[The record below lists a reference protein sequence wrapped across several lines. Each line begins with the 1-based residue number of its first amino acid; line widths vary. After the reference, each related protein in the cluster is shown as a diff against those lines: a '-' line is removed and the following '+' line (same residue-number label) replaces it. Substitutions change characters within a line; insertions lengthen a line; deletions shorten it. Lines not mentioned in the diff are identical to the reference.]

1 MATSFIPRDGPS
13 AGSPAPIVREQG
25 LQTKIVAT
33 VGPATAQRDHVHAL
47 AELGVDVIRINFA
60 HSTHEGAE
68 SIIEWTHDASES
80 MHKPM
85 AVLADLAGPKIR
97 IGSLPA
103 VLQLSE
109 KSRVVLAPETLAG
122 LDEIP
127 TTYENLGRDVVHGS
141 RILIDDGLMELRVRA
156 TDGVRI
162 KCDVIRGGTLRPHK
176 GINLPGIVVSTPAL
190 TAKDVADLEFA
201 LDHQV
206 DYVGLSFV
214 QRTTDVED
222 LRKRVGDRAL
232 IIAKIEKDSALGEL
246 ESILAASDA
255 VMVARGDLGVELPF
269 ERVPLAQKRIVQ
281 LANLHGRPV
290 ITATQMLESM
300 MEHSRP
306 TRAEASD
313 VANAVFDGTDAVM
326 LSGETAAG
334 RYPFLA
340 VDAMARIIGEIERA
354 HVMDEGP
361 RYDVPESRHIR
372 VGGTA
377 TQHAIAAATVEAAR
391 RLGAPAIITLTRS
404 GSTARLVSSY
414 RPPVPIVGV
423 SNMVRTWRQ
432 LALSW
437 GVQPVL
443 YDGDIG
449 YDAMLDAGRQY
460 ILRNRLAKSG
470 QRIVITAGVP
480 FHVSGTTNMLRV
492 EEL

>member
-1 MATSFIPRDGPS
+1 
-13 AGSPAPIVREQG
+13 

-47 AELGVDVIRINFA
+47 AELGVDVIRVNFA
-60 HSTHEGAE
+60 HTTHERAA
-68 SIIEWTHDASES
+68 SVIEWVREASDS
-80 MHKPM
+80 MHKPLS
-85 AVLADLAGPKIR
+85 VLADLAGPKIR
-97 IGSLPA
+97 IGSLPEPI
-103 VLQLSE
+103 QLSE
-109 KSRVVLAPETLAG
+109 KSHVVLAPESLAVG
-122 LDEIP
+122 DELP
-127 TTYENLGRDVVHGS
+127 TTYADLGGDVGQGS

-156 TDGVRI
+156 TDGRRVE
-162 KCDVIRGGTLRPHK
+162 CDVVRGGLLRANK
-176 GINLPGIVVSTPAL
+176 GINLPGIVVSAPAL
-190 TAKDVADLEFA
+190 TAKDIADLEFV
-201 LDHQV
+201 LEHEV
-206 DYVGLSFV
+206 DYIGLSFV
-214 QRTTDVED
+214 QRTSDVED
-222 LRKRVGDRAL
+222 LRARVKGRAL
-232 IIAKIEKDSALGEL
+232 IIAKIEKDNALEEI

-300 MEHSRP
+300 MENSRP

-313 VANAVFDGTDAVM
+313 IANAVFDGTDAVM

-334 RYPFLA
+334 RYPVLA
-340 VDAMARIIGEIERA
+340 VDAMVRIIGEIERA

-361 RYDVPESRHIR
+361 RYDVPNSRHIR

-377 TQHAIAAATVEAAR
+377 TEHSIAVATVEAAR

-404 GSTARLVSSY
+404 GSTSRLVSSY

-423 SNMVRTWRQ
+423 SNMLRTWRQ
-432 LALSW
+432 LALVW

-443 YDGDIG
+443 YDGEIG
-449 YDAMLDAGRQY
+449 YDAMLAAGREF
-460 ILRNRLAKSG
+460 ILKNRIGQVG
-470 QRIVITAGVP
+470 QRIVVTAGVP